1 MVNNVNSKYPALE
14 RFDSYPEYGDSRFRG
29 KTPVSPFIAR
39 RHRAMERHVT
49 REDKFKAGIGS
60 VVGTVVP
67 MLFMMKKQGVK
78 NPLKLKYGLQ
88 DMITLSATSIA
99 GGVAAGMIS
108 ESAETKKNKLREGV
122 FLFLNAAIP
131 AWVVGGVLKL
141 CETSKKFNN
150 IPAKIASVAA
160 GLIVSMFGA
169 AEISN
174 KVCDPYD
181 KRPDR
186 KLTLKDCLANI
197 DDALGVLV
205 LAKFPCADKLH
216 IERLLPFIYS
226 YCGYRAGK
234 SN

>member
-1 MVNNVNSKYPALE
+1 MVNNVNNKYSTLE
-14 RFDSYPEYGDSRFRG
+14 RFDSFPEYGDRNFNG
-29 KTPVSPFIAR
+29 KAPVSPFVAR
-39 RHRAMERHVT
+39 RHRAMERNIT
-49 REDKFKAGIGS
+49 TEDKLKAGVGS
-60 VVGTVVP
+60 IIGTVIP
-67 MLFMMKKQGVK
+67 IMFMMKKQGLK
-78 NPLKLKYGLQ
+78 NPFKLKYGLQ
-88 DMITLSATSIA
+88 DMVTLSATSII
-99 GGVAAGMIS
+99 GGVAAGMIA
-108 ESAETKKNKLREGV
+108 ESNETNKNKLREGI

-131 AWVVGGVLKL
+131 TWVVGGVLKL

-150 IPAKIASVAA
+150 IPSKIASVAA
-160 GLIVSMFGA
+160 GLLVSMFGA

-174 KVCDPYD
+174 KICDPKD
-181 KRPDR
+181 KKPDR

-216 IERLLPFIYS
+216 VERLLPFIYS